1 MSALTLANGEEVAEP
16 PPLPMMPV
24 LVTPPPVSSISSRQ
38 TRPGAVAPNHNAQ
51 LAEAP
56 APPKPPTI
64 AELLTPIAVPS
75 KHESFDA
82 SSRISSSVPTASFL
96 GNVHLGEQS
105 PTPASQKAAQTPP
118 PPKENF
124 YTVPMSEL
132 MYVGE
137 SDDTTD
143 SIEWEEQ
150 VAPGGKTVTVVKC
163 ANLAKLIERV
173 TYHSVYDN
181 NYLYAFLLTYR
192 SFTTPEVLLDKLM
205 ERFNIAPPEGA
216 EFFTFKETML
226 DPIRLR
232 VCQVIRYWIEKH
244 FYDFENDKERISK
257 LEAFIDVIEKSRME
271 STAKQLRK
279 ILEKMKNEENSDEKN
294 LFFSQPPPKP
304 LPLKSKKGKTSS
316 VVEILDWPSLEI
328 ARQMTIVEYEL
339 FRRIQPKE
347 CLNQAWNQ
355 ANRAQK
361 APGISAMINRFNE
374 VSLWCSAVIVKQDNF
389 KKRVKVLKKI
399 IKLAYRFKE
408 LHNFNGI
415 FEVFAGL
422 TSNSVYRLRKTWD
435 ALPQKTKN
443 TYRELDALISRDL
456 NYKTIREE
464 VNLVSPPLIPYIGL
478 YLSDLTFIEDGNP
491 KEINSKIN
499 FIKCRKLAQLIRSLQ
514 TYQQTPYRLQIVT
527 ELREP
532 LLALEN
538 LSEEELYKLSL
549 LREERK
555 KKAASGSGGGVSS
568 PTVLAPRVRVSSG
581 THQRVEINT
590 SETND
595 SPKSDKV
602 EHFAV

>member
-1 MSALTLANGEEVAEP
+1 MPALNLASGGGGGEEVAEP
-16 PPLPMMPV
+16 PPIPMMPV
-24 LVTPPPVSSISSRQ
+24 MAPPPAANP
-38 TRPGAVAPNHNAQ
+38 TRPIRPSAAVPNQ
-51 LAEAP
+51 FGEAVT
-56 APPKPPTI
+56 PPKPPSI
-64 AELLTPIAVPS
+64 AELLSPIVVAPDNSARTPPLMPLTGNTQAGDQS
-75 KHESFDA
+75 
-82 SSRISSSVPTASFL
+82 PTAS
-96 GNVHLGEQS
+96 QK
-105 PTPASQKAAQTPP
+105 PAPAPL
-118 PPKENF
+118 PPKESF
-124 YTVPMSEL
+124 YTVSLSEL
-132 MYVGE
+132 SYFGE
-137 SDDTTD
+137 NEDTSDV
-143 SIEWEEQ
+143 IEWEEQ
-150 VAPGGKTVTVVKC
+150 VAPGGKTATVIKC

-181 NYLYAFLLTYR
+181 NFLYAFLLTYR
-192 SFTTPEVLLDKLM
+192 SFTTPEVLLNKLI
-205 ERFNIAPPEGA
+205 ERFNVVPPEGA
-216 EFFTFKETML
+216 DFYTFKETML

-244 FYDFENDKERISK
+244 FYDFENDKERISR
-257 LEAFIDVIEKSRME
+257 LEKFIDVIEKSRMD

-279 ILEKMKNEENSDEKN
+279 ILDKMQNEDNSDEKN
-294 LFFSQPPPKP
+294 LFFTQPPPKP
-304 LPLKSKKGKTSS
+304 LTVKSKKGKTGSS
-316 VVEILDWPSLEI
+316 VEILDWPSMEI

-339 FRRIQPKE
+339 FRKIQPKE

-374 VSLWCSAVIVKQDNF
+374 VSLWCSAVIVKQENP
-389 KKRVKVLKKI
+389 KKRMKTLKKI
-399 IKLAYRFKE
+399 IKLADRFKE

-415 FEVFAGL
+415 FEIFAGL

-443 TYRELDALISRDL
+443 TYRELDSLISRDL

-514 TYQQTPYRLQIVT
+514 TYQQTSYRLQIVP

-538 LSEEELYKLSL
+538 LTEEELYKLSL

-555 KKAASGSGGGVSS
+555 KKTAAGAGPASTSSPAVSS
-568 PTVLAPRVRVSSG
+568 RLRVNPSV
-581 THQRVEINT
+581 QQANT
-590 SETND
+590 ADID
-595 SPKSDKV
+595 SPKVDRM